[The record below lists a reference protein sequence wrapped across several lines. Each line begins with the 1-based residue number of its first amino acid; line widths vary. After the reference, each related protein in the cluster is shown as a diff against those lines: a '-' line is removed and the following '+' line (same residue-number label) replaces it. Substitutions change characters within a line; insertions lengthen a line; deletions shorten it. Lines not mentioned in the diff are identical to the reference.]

1 MGEKNS
7 VVSEVKLE
15 SKSFFPLAL
24 CLLMREGAV
33 PPCVCSESPMTK
45 AVWREDSRGGMFP
58 SISLGTNR
66 KGR

>member
-45 AVWREDSRGGMFP
+45 AVWKKEC
-58 SISLGTNR
+58 
-66 KGR
+66 K

>member
-45 AVWREDSRGGMFP
+45 AVSRERFTWGDVSFHF
-58 SISLGTNR
+58 NWYQ
-66 KGR
+66 